1 MTAQQN
7 LKVEKQTTYTEAD
20 LRQTLAYLSELL
32 KDQGVI
38 ASMWPESADES
49 DMALYNNL
57 SIKIDQHNS
66 KVEIFTAATNFK
78 GTPVRI
84 SGFDLTQELNYIRT
98 PPPAQ
103 IQQAI
108 PE

>member
-7 LKVEKQTTYTEAD
+7 LKVEKKTTYTEAD

-57 SIKIDQHNS
+57 SIKID
-66 KVEIFTAATNFK
+66 
-78 GTPVRI
+78 
-84 SGFDLTQELNYIRT
+84 
-98 PPPAQ
+98 
-103 IQQAI
+103 
-108 PE
+108 